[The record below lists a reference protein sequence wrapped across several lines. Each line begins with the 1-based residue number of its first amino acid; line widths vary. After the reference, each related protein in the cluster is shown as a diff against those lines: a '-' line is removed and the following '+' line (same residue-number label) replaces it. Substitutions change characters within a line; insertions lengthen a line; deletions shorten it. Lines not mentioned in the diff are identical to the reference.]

1 MMGAVVPEV
10 APALGLGVREGTWR
24 TLLRPSPD
32 FRSSAEPVGEGDL
45 DSQTTTTTEPL
56 GDGEDVSAG
65 RTFPVPVM
73 LPIQKPGSGRRGPPR
88 GKNKATGQ
96 KKPHEPSE
104 HMREMLKEMQ
114 QAGQEAD
121 GEAVQKKAFPGGS
134 GGSLTAA
141 SAGREAMP
149 GTVTGDEVAA
159 KASPLDWLNKV
170 LKPLEPPSDVSAGR
184 TFPAP
189 LLIPTE
195 KPGSNRWG
203 PLRGK
208 NKTPGHKKP
217 HELNNILE
225 RMVTELPK
233 GNGAP
238 VHL

>member
-1 MMGAVVPEV
+1 
-10 APALGLGVREGTWR
+10 
-24 TLLRPSPD
+24 
-32 FRSSAEPVGEGDL
+32 
-45 DSQTTTTTEPL
+45 
-56 GDGEDVSAG
+56 
-65 RTFPVPVM
+65 M

-233 GNGAP
+233 GNGMDREALWKVAFP
-238 VHL
+238 AGREAMPGTATGVMGQKSGQKEVFP

>member
-1 MMGAVVPEV
+1 
-10 APALGLGVREGTWR
+10 
-24 TLLRPSPD
+24 
-32 FRSSAEPVGEGDL
+32 
-45 DSQTTTTTEPL
+45 
-56 GDGEDVSAG
+56 
-65 RTFPVPVM
+65 M

-114 QAGQEAD
+114 QAGQ
-121 GEAVQKKAFPGGS
+121 
-134 GGSLTAA
+134 
-141 SAGREAMP
+141 
-149 GTVTGDEVAA
+149 DEVAA

-233 GNGAP
+233 GNGMDREALWKVAFP
-238 VHL
+238 AGREAMPGTATGVMGQKSGQKEVFP